1 MGAVLNVDPHAPGNV
16 LVTTTNRKAS
26 HGVPVSGFLFHS
38 RLVGITLIQGNKS
51 QSPNKYLYS
60 LERNEEIKALADK
73 IRCRA
78 QCQKKGG
85 RGRRDRSSLVL
96 TDFCCARSHSVVRND
111 LLVDS

>member
-38 RLVGITLIQGNKS
+38 RLVGVTLIQGNKS

-85 RGRRDRSSLVL
+85 ERTEGQKQPC
-96 TDFCCARSHSVVRND
+96 TY
-111 LLVDS
+111 